1 MSPRRPSRRSLGAAA
16 EAFVAAYL
24 EARGYTVRARNWRS
38 PFGEID
44 LIVEGEGW
52 LRFIEVRARRD
63 DRFGLPE
70 ESLTGRKRRRL
81 LQTALAYLG
90 QLEGPEPC
98 WRVDLA
104 AVSLDPQ
111 GRPVSVTF
119 VENVL
124 EA

>member
-1 MSPRRPSRRSLGAAA
+1 MSSSRPSRRSIGAAA

-24 EARGYTVRARNWRS
+24 EAQGYRIQARNWRS

-52 LRFIEVRARRD
+52 LRFVEVRAKRS
-63 DRFGLPE
+63 DRFGSPE
-70 ESLTGRKRRRL
+70 ESLTPRKRRRL

-90 QLEGPEPC
+90 QQGEREPC

-104 AVSLDPQ
+104 SVTLDSQ

-124 EA
+124 GE

>member
-1 MSPRRPSRRSLGAAA
+1 MSSRRPSRRSLGAAA
-16 EAFVAAYL
+16 EAFVAAQL
-24 EARGYTVRARNWRS
+24 EAQGYSIRARNWRS

-44 LIVEGEGW
+44 LIAEGQGW

-63 DRFGLPE
+63 DRFGTPE
-70 ESLTGRKRRRL
+70 ESLTPRKRRCL

-90 QLEGPEPC
+90 QLEEPEPC

-104 AVSLDPQ
+104 SVALDAQ

-119 VENVL
+119 FENIL